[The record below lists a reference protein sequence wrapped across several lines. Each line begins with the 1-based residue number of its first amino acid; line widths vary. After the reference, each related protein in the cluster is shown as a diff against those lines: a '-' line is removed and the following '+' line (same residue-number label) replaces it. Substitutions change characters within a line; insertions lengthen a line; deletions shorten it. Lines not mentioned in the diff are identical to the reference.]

1 MSDIR
6 IRKQHGLGK
15 AKCDELAAQL
25 GEQLVKGLGGTISTQ
40 PDCLVYKTMGAEGV
54 LRTGESD
61 IEIVIKLGLMT
72 KAFKPMIESE
82 IENACAKYLGS

>member
-6 IRKQHGLGK
+6 IRRQHTLGK
-15 AKCDELAAQL
+15 AKCDELATQL
-25 GEQLVKGLGGTISTQ
+25 GEQLVQGLGGTITRG
-40 PDCLVYKTMGAEGV
+40 PDHLRYKTMGAEGT
-54 LRTGESD
+54 LKTSETE

-82 IENACAKYLGS
+82 IENACVKYLGS